1 VPLPLHLHWFIQFN
15 LTIHL
20 FFLSGYLFL
29 RYEFTKFVWYCVPQ
43 NFSAGDFCIQPRFSA
58 LRIWKIR
65 GGFWLLVIFLL
76 RVPNMSLSQVENACL
91 RGNNSK
97 NHILIW
103 LQLLVCSRL
112 EPGIGG
118 QGNYPSEICCMDI
131 FFFSF
136 SWADFCIT
144 LFLSRSTPIVSYDHL
159 MILNVLADYFH
170 NFVLTFFPC
179 NA

>member
-1 VPLPLHLHWFIQFN
+1 MPLPLHLHWFIQFN

-112 EPGIGG
+112 EP
-118 QGNYPSEICCMDI
+118 EICCMDI
-131 FFFSF
+131 FFF